1 MNTVEPLRDA
11 ELLGRIQRELEAE
24 ENEHWRRI
32 YLLFMTGIYTGLR
45 ISDIVRLRVEN
56 VNNGDKIRLR
66 EKKTEKWGKQA
77 NIKIN
82 PILRAVFDD
91 RLEGKNPKD
100 FLFPSRQRD
109 NQGRVKPI
117 TTVTAEN
124 DLKLIKQRYNI
135 RFPFSCHSL
144 RKTFG
149 YWHYKKY
156 GDLEALRQHFNHSTE
171 TVTRRYIGIDE
182 EERNRMI
189 EGLRIGNYTPNRAK
203 PAKKRSNKLN
213 KPVET
218 KYHDR
223 TKQGAIYKGKAQG
236 QLTKVKEARGIL

>member
-1 MNTVEPLRDA
+1 MNTVEPLRDG

-24 ENEHWRRI
+24 TSEHWKRI

-45 ISDIVRLRVEN
+45 ISDIVALRVEN
-56 VNNGDKIRLR
+56 VNSGDKIRLR
-66 EKKTEKWGKQA
+66 ERKTEKWGKQA

-82 PILRAVFDD
+82 PVLRAVYDE
-91 RLEGKNPKD
+91 RLDGMKPKD
-100 FLFPSRQRD
+100 YLFPSRQRD

-117 TTVTAEN
+117 TTATAEN
-124 DLKLIKQRYNI
+124 DLSLIKERYNI

-149 YWHYKKY
+149 YWHYKQY
-156 GDLEALRQHFNHSTE
+156 GDLEALRQHFNHASE
-171 TVTRRYIGIDE
+171 SVTRRYIGIDE

-189 EGLRIGNYTPNRAK
+189 EGLRIGTYKPNRTK
-203 PAKKRSNKLN
+203 PAKKRSNQLN
-213 KPVET
+213 APIET

-223 TKQGAIYKGKAQG
+223 SKQGKIYADKAQR
-236 QLTKVKEARGIL
+236 QLSKRKAARGIV